1 MTQSMASPLLPLALA
16 AFVLSFFAGCA
27 ASAPMPSSSNTP
39 IVAGHGVGTFQVGEL
54 LYATDFSDTENWTL
68 QIDAA
73 QDSQLKPRVLAD
85 NGMLDIY
92 APQAGVT
99 GWLNRSFSGP
109 IAITYRV
116 RCPLET
122 QGDPGIQA
130 RDINNFWHAS
140 DPTRERGVFD
150 AQQYTGSFR
159 NYSEMRAYYASSG
172 GGGKIGN
179 RTTRFRRY
187 PRAVAGQ
194 PVPHLAL
201 NNQDG
206 NPDHLITPGKWH
218 TVQLVAY
225 NGLAQY
231 LLDGEVVYEI
241 HEGDEVIV
249 EGVEGDD
256 PRNRAVTYTRE
267 AFPAHTSGHFGLRMV
282 ATHHQ
287 YTDLTIHRLVPAGR

>member
-54 LYATDFSDTENWTL
+54 LYATDFSDTEHWTL
-68 QIDAA
+68 QIDAD
-73 QDSQLKPRVLAD
+73 QDSQLKPRVVAD

-130 RDINNFWHAS
+130 RDIKVGNDITVGDAKV
-140 DPTRERGVFD
+140 RELDVNAD
-150 AQQYTGSFR
+150 KLVK
-159 NYSEMRAYYASSG
+159 N
-172 GGGKIGN
+172 
-179 RTTRFRRY
+179 
-187 PRAVAGQ
+187 
-194 PVPHLAL
+194 
-201 NNQDG
+201 NNQLNKSQWVTG
-206 NPDHLITPGKWH
+206 
-218 TVQLVAY
+218 TV
-225 NGLAQY
+225 G
-231 LLDGEVVYEI
+231 
-241 HEGDEVIV
+241 
-249 EGVEGDD
+249 GVEVSDTKMGDQ
-256 PRNRAVTYTRE
+256 
-267 AFPAHTSGHFGLRMV
+267 SKL
-282 ATHHQ
+282 
-287 YTDLTIHRLVPAGR
+287 GRHALDEKKD